1 MKQAK
6 KKFLYIGLI
15 IVILIA
21 LSGCSKLGYK
31 EDTIYSEDIF
41 EDYSKDNIKENK
53 ENSINREEA
62 LDKAFN
68 ILKNGLRVDVDRQ
81 LLNESIKIVKFS
93 DEFAWQISFTREQNK
108 QIISDYYIC
117 MNMENGDVREIIFN
131 NGKQEQY
138 DTKNIEKYSKKSNVS
153 DEEIGN
159 IIKPLCRVLNIKIE
173 DYTKIIDYN
182 LNNVVVKLYEKDKK
196 SEKCNISIDTT
207 SKKINLFYMN

>member
-53 ENSINREEA
+53 ENYINREEA

>member
-15 IVILIA
+15 IVILIT

-53 ENSINREEA
+53 ENYINREEA

-138 DTKNIEKYSKKSNVS
+138 DTKHIEKYSKKSNVS

-173 DYTKIIDYN
+173 DYTKVIDYN